1 MTEQKGCLLHIL
13 YFWGKTLYYS
23 NVLHLMMKWNHEEEF
38 ENVAVFLGNLFD
50 KTPKDI
56 KERFLN
62 IPETYVL
69 ALKEETEI
77 KGVLISIRDEK
88 AYNIMDLLYAAFEPD
103 FNFKEGNV
111 FNKLMNFCKKEYI
124 DVIFA
129 HTINENSFVNIDV
142 EKLTNLIVIHMRVGM
157 NLSLSDYKEKWYDEE
172 KNELPKISTDNL
184 EFNKKFKVSR
194 KKKSKKFTF
203 VGLNEV
209 SWTKVAELQNR
220 VYSDIDFEDNI
231 NILSKNSLDFNI
243 SLITRLFSG
252 YYGSLSEEA
261 SYFALTDE
269 GELAGY
275 IITLAPIDRRS
286 FIIDFAVDPSYQSF
300 GLGKALF
307 RNAIIKCFEE
317 LNCENI
323 GSAVTLANK
332 RAVEMYQK
340 NGFEIKG
347 KEEKEGILFID

>member
-1 MTEQKGCLLHIL
+1 
-13 YFWGKTLYYS
+13 
-23 NVLHLMMKWNHEEEF
+23 MMKWNHEEEF

-50 KTPKDI
+50 KTPEDI
-56 KERFLN
+56 TDRFLN

-69 ALKEETEI
+69 AFKEEIDI

-88 AYNIMDLLYAAFEPD
+88 AYNIMELLYAAFEPN

-124 DVIFA
+124 DIIFA
-129 HTINENSFVNIDV
+129 HTINENSFVNVDI
-142 EKLTNLIVIHMRVGM
+142 EKLTKLVAIYMRVGM
-157 NLSLSDYKEKWYDEE
+157 NLSLSDYKEKWYDKD
-172 KNELPKISTDNL
+172 KNELPKISTDSL
-184 EFNKKFKVSR
+184 EFHEKFKVSR
-194 KKKSKKFTF
+194 KKKSKKFTL

-209 SWTKVAELQNR
+209 SWTKVAELQNK
-220 VYSDIDFEDNI
+220 VYSNIDFEDNI
-231 NILSKNSLDFNI
+231 NILSKYSIDYNI
-243 SLITRLFSG
+243 SLISRLFSG
-252 YYGSLSEEA
+252 YYGSLSEET

-275 IITLAPIDRRS
+275 IITLAPIDQRG
-286 FIIDFAVDPSYQSF
+286 FIVDFAVNPSYQSF

-307 RNAIIKCFEE
+307 RNAIIKYFEV

-332 RAVEMYQK
+332 RAVGMYQE

>member
-1 MTEQKGCLLHIL
+1 
-13 YFWGKTLYYS
+13 
-23 NVLHLMMKWNHEEEF
+23 MKWNHEEEF

>member
-1 MTEQKGCLLHIL
+1 
-13 YFWGKTLYYS
+13 
-23 NVLHLMMKWNHEEEF
+23 MMKWNHEEEF

>member
-1 MTEQKGCLLHIL
+1 
-13 YFWGKTLYYS
+13 
-23 NVLHLMMKWNHEEEF
+23 MMKWNHEEDF

-56 KERFLN
+56 TNRFLN

-69 ALKEETEI
+69 AFKEETEI

-88 AYNIMDLLYAAFEPD
+88 AYNIMELLYAAFELN
-103 FNFKEGNV
+103 FNFKEGHV

-124 DVIFA
+124 DVIFT
-129 HTINENSFVNIDV
+129 HTINENSFVNIDI
-142 EKLTNLIVIHMRVGM
+142 EKLSNLVAIYMRVGM
-157 NLSLSDYKEKWYDEE
+157 NLSLSDYKEKWYDKD

-184 EFNKKFKVSR
+184 EFHKKFKVSR
-194 KKKSKKFTF
+194 KKKSKKFTL

-209 SWTKVAELQNR
+209 SWTKVAELQNK

-231 NILSKNSLDFNI
+231 NILSKNSPDYNI
-243 SLITRLFSG
+243 SVIKRLFSG
-252 YYGSLSEEA
+252 YYGSLSEET
-261 SYFALTDE
+261 SYFALTEED
-269 GELAGY
+269 ELAGY
-275 IITLAPIDRRS
+275 IITLAPENQHGY
-286 FIIDFAVDPSYQSF
+286 IIDFAVDPSYQGF

-307 RNAIIKCFEE
+307 RNTIIKYFEE

-323 GSAVTLANK
+323 GSAITLANK
-332 RAVEMYQK
+332 RAIGMYQK

-347 KEEKEGILFID
+347 KEGKEGILFIE